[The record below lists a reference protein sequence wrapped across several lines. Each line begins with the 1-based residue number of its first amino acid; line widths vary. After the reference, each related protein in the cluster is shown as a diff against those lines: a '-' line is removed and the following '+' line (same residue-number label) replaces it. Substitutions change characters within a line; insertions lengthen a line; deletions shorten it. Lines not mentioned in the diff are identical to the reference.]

1 VIGTRPRRLG
11 IEPIPHPDVVAC
23 YYLSQPA
30 STVTCVKTAWATVP
44 RSRHDPGLTD
54 VCNAWQPRETEDL
67 SRVCQP

>member
-1 VIGTRPRRLG
+1 
-11 IEPIPHPDVVAC
+11 VAC